1 MSVDLVRIVDSIH
14 REKNIPKEVL
24 FEGLQSALA
33 TAARKHY
40 PDAMDIQVTI
50 DPETGRIATVKD
62 GESVE
67 PPDFGRIAAQTA
79 KQVIIQKIR
88 EAERDTLY
96 DEFDGLRGEMVTGT
110 IQRFEGGAVTVNLGK
125 TDGLLPRSE
134 SIPGESHHPGERVR
148 AIVLDVRK
156 VGQRVKIILSRTHP
170 DFVRRLFELEIP
182 EIADQTIQ
190 IRALAREAGY
200 RSKVAVS
207 SLDQKV
213 DAVGACVGVRG
224 IRIKNIVD
232 ELGGERIDIVRW
244 NDTLQVLIPNSLQP
258 AEIEEVLLCALLGRA
273 IVLVRDDQLSLAIG
287 RRGQN
292 VRLGSKLVGWD
303 IEIMTSDELDEL
315 IDKAVGLFSALEGC
329 DTDLANRLVEQG
341 ILSYDDLSIM
351 EIDDL
356 VSTVEGFDLE
366 LATSL
371 VSQAE
376 RLAELAEQDELPRR
390 KGARVASSLSAPVD
404 HGPPPTEDTPTDES
418 DAGESDPGGSDPGG
432 SDADGSEVGD
442 EARESGEG
450 MDPLDSETQDT
461 LLADSTLLDNDPE
474 PAAELAPTAN
484 NDDSEPLGDEALSDE
499 PDLSADS
506 DSEVAGFDSHDL
518 DVADEAGHLEHRG
531 HEVTHPPI
539 DEQEDP
545 DEADVEPFDIRV
557 SRVVTSET
565 GTEPDP
571 VNDTEP
577 EPEVFEGPDPSPPV
591 SDPLEEAD
599 LAASVEPEPKESP
612 DMDRQEP

>member
-40 PDAMDIQVTI
+40 PDAADITVTI
-50 DPETGRIATVKD
+50 DPDTGRIATVKD
-62 GESVE
+62 GEPVE

-88 EAERDTLY
+88 EAERDTLF
-96 DEFDGLRGEMVTGT
+96 DEFDVLRGEMVTGT

-224 IRIKNIVD
+224 TRIKNIVD

-244 NDTLQVLIPNSLQP
+244 NDALQVLIPNALQP
-258 AEIEEVLLCALLGRA
+258 AEIEEVLLCNLLGRA

-292 VRLGSKLVGWD
+292 VRLASKLVGWD
-303 IEIMTSDELDEL
+303 IEIMTSEELDEL
-315 IDKAVGLFSALEGC
+315 IDKAVGQFSALEGC
-329 DTDLANRLVEQG
+329 DADLSNRLVEQG

-356 VSTVEGFDLE
+356 VNTIEGLDEE
-366 LATSL
+366 LARGL
-371 VSQAE
+371 VSQSE
-376 RLAELAEQDELPRR
+376 QLAEQAEQDDLPRR
-390 KGARVASSLSAPVD
+390 KGARATPAAPVPEAE
-404 HGPPPTEDTPTDES
+404 GAAEAGSFSIEDL
-418 DAGESDPGGSDPGG
+418 AGEPPIG
-432 SDADGSEVGD
+432 
-442 EARESGEG
+442 EA
-450 MDPLDSETQDT
+450 
-461 LLADSTLLDNDPE
+461 ADSGIE
-474 PAAELAPTAN
+474 PPDGLAA
-484 NDDSEPLGDEALSDE
+484 SDE
-499 PDLSADS
+499 PVDADADPDPATDPDALDDDGS
-506 DSEVAGFDSHDL
+506 REDAGHDEEPAEQEAAYGSHDIDL
-518 DVADEAGHLEHRG
+518 ADEAGHVEHRG

-539 DEQEDP
+539 DEENPEEDEDRTP
-545 DEADVEPFDIRV
+545 DIGVGTVLAS
-557 SRVVTSET
+557 SRAE
-565 GTEPDP
+565 
-571 VNDTEP
+571 
-577 EPEVFEGPDPSPPV
+577 EGPDAGDESSEEDRPAPPIPDPDAPAADEAETPGPDSPERPAM
-591 SDPLEEAD
+591 DPNQ
-599 LAASVEPEPKESP
+599 P
-612 DMDRQEP
+612 

>member
-1 MSVDLVRIVDSIH
+1 MSVDLVRIVESIH

-24 FEGLQSALA
+24 FDGLQSALA

-40 PDAMDIQVTI
+40 PDAQEIQVTI
-50 DPETGRIATVKD
+50 DPDTGRIATLKD
-62 GESVE
+62 GVSVE

-88 EAERDTLY
+88 EAERDTLF
-96 DEFDGLRGEMVTGT
+96 DEFEVLRGEMVTGT

-224 IRIKNIVD
+224 TRIKNIVD

-244 NDTLQVLIPNSLQP
+244 NEALQVLIPNALQP
-258 AEIEEVLLCALLGRA
+258 AEIEEVLLCNLLGRA

-292 VRLGSKLVGWD
+292 VRLASKLVGWD
-303 IEIMTSDELDEL
+303 IEIMTSEELDEL
-315 IDKAVGLFSALEGC
+315 IDKAVGLFSALDGC

-351 EIDDL
+351 EIDHL
-356 VSTVEGFDLE
+356 VSTVEGFDE
-366 LATSL
+366 PLARSL
-371 VSQAE
+371 VAQAE
-376 RLAELAEQDELPRR
+376 HLAELAEQDETPRR
-390 KGARVASSLSAPVD
+390 KGARSLASAASAEPR
-404 HGPPPTEDTPTDES
+404 DES
-418 DAGESDPGGSDPGG
+418 SVGVEPSGPEVEVEPSPADDQESDEQGAAAED
-432 SDADGSEVGD
+432 
-442 EARESGEG
+442 
-450 MDPLDSETQDT
+450 LDSGAAVSPPDSAK
-461 LLADSTLLDNDPE
+461 LADAQDLGEASEAPE
-474 PAAELAPTAN
+474 TAA
-484 NDDSEPLGDEALSDE
+484 SY
-499 PDLSADS
+499 
-506 DSEVAGFDSHDL
+506 DSHDL
-518 DVADEAGHLEHRG
+518 DLADEAGHLEHRG
-531 HEVTHPPI
+531 HEVTHAPVD
-539 DEQEDP
+539 DEEDP
-545 DEADVEPFDIRV
+545 DETDVPPFDIRIG
-557 SRVVTSET
+557 RVVPPPAEAEPQPDSSMTESE
-565 GTEPDP
+565 EPPASPPSVPESSTASSAEVSGSDS
-571 VNDTEP
+571 P
-577 EPEVFEGPDPSPPV
+577 EPS
-591 SDPLEEAD
+591 A
-599 LAASVEPEPKESP
+599 
-612 DMDRQEP
+612 MDREEP